1 MWNDSGSESP
11 YLDYCNQYELKHYCF
26 GDGGGDGGGDAGDEA
41 EATSAEAAA
50 DEAEAGMGGGF
61 GLGTGSLGEGWGVDE
76 DSTGYDDMDAM
87 STDAPSISAEE
98 AEGEG
103 GMFGSDTSAISAHQD
118 LQAAIDEDPASWEAA
133 QLDPSLATDQY
144 GRAIGTTY
152 GYLGT
157 TATSDRDAP
166 EEAAAFGR
174 SLEAEAKSKG
184 YDVNVTMEKDDV
196 YGHYTPNY
204 TGKDA
209 WAFTAAGLVDFSKEF
224 SVLSNIQA
232 ALAGKLDETEEED
245 PSPETSLYDPSVQID
260 TEFDPNAPASLGPTD
275 VDTVNEAYAS
285 MVDKEA
291 GISPWEDEV
300 DLGQFADSTGLASF
314 GIGPGPGLGY
324 DAALALSE
332 ARDAQYDDAI
342 TEEDF
347 SRGISPG
354 TGFGLDYGLQGDA
367 LGDPSA
373 YGFGNPNME
382 ALADFGPMSTATNM
396 ETLADFGPM
405 DKASIAEAQT
415 QQYTSPYAWQTVD
428 PYDVR
433 VPKDP
438 ETGLYDYTVG
448 GKYIDPADVQTE
460 DDKKK
465 KDKKSAME
473 DYFDKDRKGYVNPY
487 LMETIRLAYAGTGRV
502 KGDPNYDEQEELLKM
517 LGWRE
522 PPPDD
527 NGSDNSLGPMYRTIE
542 PRDWTGLPPRRFA

>member
-1 MWNDSGSESP
+1 MYSEYKKPMWNDSGFESP

-26 GDGGGDGGGDAGDEA
+26 GDGGGESGGGESDVGDM
-41 EATSAEAAA
+41 SAAA
-50 DEAEAGMGGGF
+50 WGIGEGEGQGY
-61 GLGTGSLGEGWGVDE
+61 GTGTGADWGIDE
-76 DSTGYDDMDAM
+76 DATGYEDMDAM
-87 STDAPSISAEE
+87 STDAPAIGWDE
-98 AEGEG
+98 AKDDEAV
-103 GMFGSDTSAISAHQD
+103 DAHQD

-133 QLDPSLATDQY
+133 QMDDTLATDQY

-174 SLEAEAKSKG
+174 SLEADAKSKG

-204 TGKDA
+204 TGKDS
-209 WAFTAAGLVDFSKEF
+209 WAFTAAGLVDASKEF

-232 ALAGKLDETEEED
+232 ALAGKLDETEEEA
-245 PSPETSLYDPSVQID
+245 PSPETSLYDPSVQIE

-285 MVDKEA
+285 MV
-291 GISPWEDEV
+291 GSP
-300 DLGQFADSTGLASF
+300 SRGLASF
-314 GIGPGPGLGY
+314 GIGPGLGY

-332 ARDAQYDDAI
+332 ARDAQLDLDA
-342 TEEDF
+342 
-347 SRGISPG
+347 RGMHS
-354 TGFGLDYGLQGDA
+354 GLGNTLGLTA
-367 LGDPSA
+367 T
-373 YGFGNPNME
+373 NME
-382 ALADFGPMSTATNM
+382 TLADFGPMSTATNM

-448 GKYIDPADVQTE
+448 GKYIDPAETE
-460 DDKKK
+460 DDETE
-465 KDKKSAME
+465 DEDKSAME
-473 DYFDKDRKGYVNPY
+473 KYFDKDRKGYVNPY

-527 NGSDNSLGPMYRTIE
+527 NGSDNRMYRTIE
-542 PRDWTGLPPRRFA
+542 PKDWTGLPPRRFA